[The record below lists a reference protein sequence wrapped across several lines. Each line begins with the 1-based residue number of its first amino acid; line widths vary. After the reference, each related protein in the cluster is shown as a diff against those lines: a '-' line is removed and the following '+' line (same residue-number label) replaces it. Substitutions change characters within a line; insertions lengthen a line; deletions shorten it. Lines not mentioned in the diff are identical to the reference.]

1 MTLKRTYIDYLRDIL
16 DAAEKAVQ
24 FTQGMD
30 FARFVAEGRT
40 NFAVV
45 RALEIIGE
53 AAKSIPPTLRERYPD
68 VPWVEMARTRDKLIH
83 DYFGVDLKVVW
94 RTVREDLPPLQV
106 QVAQVLAD
114 LVVEEAD
121 DAG

>member
-1 MTLKRTYIDYLRDIL
+1 MTPKRTYTDYLRDIL
-16 DAAEKAVQ
+16 DATEKATQ

-30 FARFVAEGRT
+30 FARFVAEEQT

-53 AAKSIPPTLRERYPD
+53 AAKSIPSTLRERYPD

-94 RTVREDLPPLQV
+94 RTVREDLPPTT
-106 QVAQVLAD
+106 
-114 LVVEEAD
+114 
-121 DAG
+121 